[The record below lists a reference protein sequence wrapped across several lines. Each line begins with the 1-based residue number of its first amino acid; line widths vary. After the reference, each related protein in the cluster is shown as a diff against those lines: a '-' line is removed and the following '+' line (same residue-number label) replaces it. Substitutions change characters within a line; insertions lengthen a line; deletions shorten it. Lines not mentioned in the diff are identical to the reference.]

1 MIAVEHLSVQF
12 GGRYLF
18 RDASFTLGGRDR
30 AGIVGANGAG
40 KSTLLKIIYGLM
52 QPESGVIQTPRDY
65 ILGYLPQEVAF
76 DTATLERTALS
87 EVMMAR
93 ADVVGWM
100 EALDVQQHLLATHP
114 DHTSDEYMQILEKF
128 GDLQHKIEGANA
140 YSLESDASRILSGL
154 GFSESDQ
161 HRPIKE
167 FSGGWQMRIML
178 AKLLLQ
184 HPDALLLDEPTNHLD
199 LASLLWLE
207 EYLKVYD
214 GVIAVVSHDR
224 DFLNGLTNKTVY
236 VAPGKYIEMFAGNY
250 DYFEKTSAEREAQ
263 RAAYAATVAARRN
276 EMERFVERFRYK
288 ATKARQAQSRI
299 KMLERMERIELS
311 EHEPFIHFDFPEAR
325 PSGRTVFEIKDG
337 SKSYDDK
344 LVFSHCDLRI
354 ERGERVAFLGRNG
367 EGKTTLGKILA
378 GVENLTSGENSPTH
392 NVQLGYYAQHVAD
405 QLDPKA
411 TVYETID
418 TVVRS
423 LYFNSDKKLNYNES
437 QIRALLGSFLF
448 RGDDV
453 IKPVR
458 VLSGGEKSRLALAK
472 LLLIPSNTLVL
483 DEPTNHLDM
492 RSKEVLKQALLTFE
506 GTIVVISHDRDFL
519 RDLADR
525 VITFGGGR
533 VKEYFG
539 ALDQYISELDETERQ
554 EVLASKRS
562 KENGKSKEPPQSNKD
577 RKRDEAAER
586 SERSKKLKP
595 FKDKLSKIESAI
607 APLEAKQRRIEE
619 AMFEPDYYK
628 NAVKAQEDAAEL
640 KAIHSRL
647 EGLYYEWTAASEELE
662 KAGK

>member
-12 GGRYLF
+12 GGKFLF
-18 RDASFTLGGRDR
+18 RDASFTLSGRDR

-40 KSTLLKIIYGLM
+40 KSTLLKIVYGLQ
-52 QPESGVIQTPRDY
+52 QPESGVVQTPRDFS
-65 ILGYLPQEVAF
+65 LGYLPQEISF
-76 DTATLERTALS
+76 DDITLERTAIA

-100 EALDVQQHLLATHP
+100 EELDVQSNLLATHP
-114 DHTSDEYMQILEKF
+114 DHTSDEYMQIIERF
-128 GDLQHKIEGANA
+128 GELQHKIEGANA
-140 YSLESDASRILSGL
+140 YTLEADASRILSGL
-154 GFSESDQ
+154 GFSETDQ

-184 HPDALLLDEPTNHLD
+184 HPDGLLLDEPTNHLD

-207 EYLKVYD
+207 EFLKEYD
-214 GVIAVVSHDR
+214 GIIAVVSHDR
-224 DFLNGLTNKTVY
+224 DFLNGLTTKTVY
-236 VAPGKYIEMFAGNY
+236 VSPSRSIELFSGNY
-250 DYFEKTSAEREAQ
+250 DYFEKAVAEREAQ
-263 RAAYAATVAARRN
+263 RAAQAATLAARRS

-288 ATKARQAQSRI
+288 ASKAKQAQSRV

-325 PSGRTVFEIKDG
+325 PSGRMAFEVKNG
-337 SKSYDDK
+337 GKSYGEK
-344 LVFSHCDLRI
+344 HVFSHCDLSI
-354 ERGERVAFLGRNG
+354 ERGDRVAFLGRNG

-378 GVENLTSGENSPTH
+378 GVEQLTEGELAPTY
-392 NVQLGYYAQHVAD
+392 NVELGYYAQHVAD
-405 QLDPKA
+405 SLDPKA
-411 TVYETID
+411 TVYETIE
-418 TVVRS
+418 TIARS
-423 LYFNSDKKLNYNES
+423 LYFNSNSDKKLNYNES
-437 QIRALLGSFLF
+437 QIRALLGCFLF

-472 LLLIPSNTLVL
+472 LLLVPSNTLVL

-519 RDLADR
+519 RDLCDR
-525 VITFGGGR
+525 VITFGGGE

-539 ALDQYISELDETERQ
+539 DFEDYITELDQKERD
-554 EVLASKRS
+554 EVLAAKRTKAAA
-562 KENGKSKEPPQSNKD
+562 KEQAQQPAASTKD

-586 SERSKKLKP
+586 NDRSKKLKP
-595 FKDKLSKIESAI
+595 LKDKLAKIEKSI
-607 APLEAKQRRIEE
+607 APLEEEQRKIEE
-619 AMFEPDYYK
+619 RTYEPDYY
-628 NAVKAQEDAAEL
+628 ADASKVQQDTKRTGEIKIL
-640 KAIHSRL
+640 L
-647 EGLYYEWTAASEELE
+647 EALYREWVSINEELL
-662 KAGK
+662 